1 MLVPLVAVA
10 LLAPSLGAAT
20 LVLAPVVLLLAVPQG
35 LAATVLQMIAPNRL
49 RGQLLSAFMLVAVLA
64 AYAVGPTAVPLLAK
78 GVFGSEQA
86 LDRALALLCGLL
98 MPIAAVAL
106 AIARAPYRELMIT
119 GGRRP

>member
-1 MLVPLVAVA
+1 
-10 LLAPSLGAAT
+10 
-20 LVLAPVVLLLAVPQG
+20 
-35 LAATVLQMIAPNRL
+35 L